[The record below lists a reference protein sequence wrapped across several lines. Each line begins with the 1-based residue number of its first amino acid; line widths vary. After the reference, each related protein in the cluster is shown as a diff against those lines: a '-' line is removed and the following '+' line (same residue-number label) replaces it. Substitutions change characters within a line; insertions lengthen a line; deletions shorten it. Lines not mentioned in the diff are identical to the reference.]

1 MSRTISKLR
10 VGVRARRSA
19 AVLFAA
25 GVLTAM
31 TAGLASA
38 SAPNPGFRTVA
49 AGFDASG
56 NVTSVLPVNFAVGD
70 CTLFNGSTIAVTKP
84 TANGVVFFNWHA
96 QAFTAHTNNAD
107 IWHGTF
113 TFKTAFGTVI
123 GTIGPLD
130 GARMTQINHVYSW
143 DVPGNATFDPA
154 LFGAITQV
162 VWRGEC

>member
-10 VGVRARRSA
+10 VRAGARRSA

-25 GVLTAM
+25 GVVTAM

-56 NVTSVLPVNFAVGD
+56 NLTSVLPVNFAVGD
-70 CTLFNGSTIAVTKP
+70 CTQLSGSTIVVTRP
-84 TANGVVFFNWHA
+84 AANGAVFFSWHA
-96 QAFTAHTNNAD
+96 RAFTSHTNSAD

-113 TFKTAFGTVI
+113 TFRTAFGTIIRTV
-123 GTIGPLD
+123 GPLD
-130 GARMTQINHVYSW
+130 GARMTQINQVYTW
-143 DVPGNATFDPA
+143 DVPGTATIDP
-154 LFGAITQV
+154 
-162 VWRGEC
+162 